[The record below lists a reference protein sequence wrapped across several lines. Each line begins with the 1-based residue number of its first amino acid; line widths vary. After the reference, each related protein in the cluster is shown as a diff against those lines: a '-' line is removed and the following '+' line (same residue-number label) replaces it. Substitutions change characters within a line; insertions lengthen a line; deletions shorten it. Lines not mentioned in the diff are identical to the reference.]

1 MKKDKID
8 TRAIGLDVSL
18 TFSKWLT
25 GTENLHYG
33 DWTGLD
39 VCAANAG
46 RAMEAYSERLF
57 SYLPDRPCRIL
68 DIGGG
73 AGVTAGKLLALG
85 HQVEI
90 VIPSAFLAERCRANA
105 SGAVVHEM
113 MFEDFESD
121 SAFDVC
127 LFSESFQYIPLAVG
141 MPKCLTLLA
150 PDGRIVIADCFR
162 AEGFKRDPL
171 HATVGGGHGI
181 AAFRAAIA
189 QHDVTILSE
198 EDITAAVAPSV
209 DIEQGLYN
217 IFGHAIS
224 RIDQELVVKRPKT
237 RWIIDRVLRLALS
250 ERKRTRLGE
259 RLMQQRRNSGSF
271 AANNTY
277 LMMALAKSGK
287 Q

>member
-1 MKKDKID
+1 MTKEKLD

-46 RAMEAYSERLF
+46 RAMEAYSDRLF
-57 SYLPDRPCRIL
+57 SYLPDKPCRIL

-90 VIPSAFLAERCRANA
+90 VIPSAFLAERCRSNA
-105 SGAVVHEM
+105 PEAVVHEM
-113 MFEDFESD
+113 MFEDFKSD
-121 SAFDVC
+121 GTFDIC
-127 LFSESFQYIPLAVG
+127 LFSESFQYIPLAIG

-162 AEGFKRDPL
+162 SEGFKRNPL

-181 AAFRAAIA
+181 AAFRKAIDQQGMTVLA
-189 QHDVTILSE
+189 E
-198 EDITAAVAPSV
+198 EDITQAVAPSV

-217 IFGHAIS
+217 IFGHAIT
-224 RIDQELVVKRPKT
+224 RVDQELVTKRPKT
-237 RWIIDRVLRLALS
+237 RWLIDRVLRLVMND
-250 ERKRTRLGE
+250 RKRTRLAE
-259 RLMQQRRNSGSF
+259 RLMEQRRNRDSF
-271 AANNTY
+271 AANNIY
-277 LMMALAKSGK
+277 LMMALAKSG
-287 Q
+287 

>member
-46 RAMEAYSERLF
+46 HAMEAYSDRLF

-105 SGAVVHEM
+105 PGAVVHEM
-113 MFEDFESD
+113 MFEGFESD
-121 SAFDVC
+121 STFDVC
-127 LFSESFQYIPLAVG
+127 LFSESFQYIPLAEG
-141 MPKCLTLLA
+141 IPKCLTLLA
-150 PDGRIVIADCFR
+150 PGGRIVIADCFR
-162 AEGFKRDPL
+162 REGFKKDPL
-171 HATVGGGHGI
+171 HATVGGGHRI
-181 AAFRAAIA
+181 AAFREAVVQQDLTVLA
-189 QHDVTILSE
+189 E
-198 EDITAAVAPSV
+198 EDITQAVAPSI
-209 DIEQGLYN
+209 DIEQGFYN
-217 IFGHAIS
+217 VFGRAIS

-237 RWIIDRVLRLALS
+237 RWLVNRALRLVMND
-250 ERKRTRLGE
+250 RKRTRLAQ
-259 RLMQQRRNSGSF
+259 RLMEQRRNSDSF
-271 AANNTY
+271 IANNTY
-277 LMMALAKSGK
+277 IMTALAKTG
-287 Q
+287 